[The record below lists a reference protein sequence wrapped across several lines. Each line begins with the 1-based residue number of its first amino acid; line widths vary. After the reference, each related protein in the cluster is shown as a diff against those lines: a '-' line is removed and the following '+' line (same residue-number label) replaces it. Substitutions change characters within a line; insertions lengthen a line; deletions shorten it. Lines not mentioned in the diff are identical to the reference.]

1 MHTHTAAATAA
12 THAPAP
18 RNLPPIVL
26 IHGMWSTPAVWDRMR
41 GLLQARGYRCFA
53 PALPAHEPTPDQP
66 LRVARL
72 GLKDYLAHLEAEI
85 AAQGFSQPPVL
96 IGHSMGGLLAQ
107 QLAARI
113 RPLALVLLT
122 PATPAGINALSWPNL
137 VAFSRPL
144 TRWGFWRQPH
154 KPLPERAARSHFRGL
169 PAERHNALYQG
180 LVHESGRALFEIGL
194 WWADFSRASAVDA
207 RAVSCP
213 VYIVSAG
220 LDVLTPPGVVR
231 KLLSRYPQ
239 ASHRYYP
246 DRGHWV
252 IDDDDTE
259 DTVVSLCSW
268 LRPMEQRAA
277 RVA

>member
-1 MHTHTAAATAA
+1 LQTHTAAATVAPTAA
-12 THAPAP
+12 VP

-41 GLLQARGYRCFA
+41 NLLQARGYRCFV

-66 LRVARL
+66 LRVGAL
-72 GLKDYLAHLEAEI
+72 SLKTYLAHLEAEI
-85 AAQGFSQPPVL
+85 AAQNFAQPPVL

-113 RPLALVLLT
+113 QPLALVLLT
-122 PATPAGINALSWPNL
+122 PATPAGVNALSWANL
-137 VAFSRPL
+137 VAFSRAL
-144 TRWGFWRQPH
+144 TRWGFWRKPH
-154 KPLPERAARSHFRGL
+154 KPLPQRASRSHFRGL
-169 PAERHNALYQG
+169 PPERHGALYQS

-194 WWADFSRASAVDA
+194 WWADFGRASAVDA
-207 RAVSCP
+207 RAVRCP

-220 LDVLTPPGVVR
+220 LDVLTPASVVR

-239 ASHRYYP
+239 ASHRFYP

-252 IDDDDTE
+252 IDDDDTD